1 MNRRQFV
8 SSGLA
13 MTGAALSG
21 NNRGICAQTRG
32 DDHAEHFSRE
42 ALSSV
47 RPSEEAAPETHRC
60 AIAQPSP
67 STGDYDVGLFMAGAA
82 MAGRGL

>member
-21 NNRGICAQTRG
+21 NNRGICAETRG
-32 DDHAEHFSRE
+32 DDHAEHSSRD

-47 RPSEEAAPETHRC
+47 
-60 AIAQPSP
+60 QPGEDAVIGGEGLAVMP
-67 STGDYDVGLFMAGAA
+67 LYALLQLPGDGPPVL
-82 MAGRGL
+82 